1 MMKKK
6 DILKS
11 IEKTNV
17 GDFVSRNYWKL
28 TANELAEIVMEMDYA
43 MYSLDKRYNGLVSYK
58 EFEEEFTT
66 NLYERWEDEIADE
79 IKEEENGGAD

>member
-11 IEKTNV
+11 IEETNI

-43 MYSLDKRYNGLVSYK
+43 MYSLDRRYSGLVSYK

-66 NLYERWEDEIADE
+66 NLYERWEDEIKDE
-79 IKEEENGGAD
+79 IEEEENGGAD